1 MSYFL
6 PQCRFF
12 FQCLDLRRIMTGE
25 LNLKKRRKADP
36 GLSLAASWIIQS
48 FPARHCHPLTE
59 TIMMM
64 MKYDTSAFCKYC
76 KVWQGRLIYWR
87 VYESISWRFNGEG
100 GFERKWQIWIGVLED
115 IIPDEEEIK
124 MGQRWCADGR
134 HNGLYWFPLA
144 LVYQSNSFPEHSSH
158 QKPRTW
164 LRMSDWKLLRGFSVY
179 QETGF
184 VKSDTWISL
193 SCYMDLWKLP
203 HGLLK
208 VVS

>member
-12 FQCLDLRRIMTGE
+12 LQIQCLDLRRIMKGE
-25 LNLKKRRKADP
+25 LNLKKWRKADP

-48 FPARHCHPLTE
+48 FPARHCHPLTL

-64 MKYDTSAFCKYC
+64 MIKYDTSDFCKYC
-76 KVWQGRLIYWR
+76 KVLQGQLIYWR
-87 VYESISWRFNGEG
+87 VYESISWRFNREG
-100 GFERKWQIWIGVLED
+100 GFERKWHIWIGVLKD
-115 IIPDEEEIK
+115 IIPDEEEKIK
-124 MGQRWCADGR
+124 MGQRWCGDGR

-164 LRMSDWKLLRGFSVY
+164 LCLTEYWSNWGGLVYTKRQDLSKVIHGF
-179 QETGF
+179 
-184 VKSDTWISL
+184 L
-193 SCYMDLWKLP
+193 
-203 HGLLK
+203 
-208 VVS
+208 